1 MEEGEEVEIFEGIL
15 LMLSAVFV
23 SNILNRFL
31 PMIAVPLIQVML
43 GIVLA
48 LPLTDHSLELS
59 PELFLLL
66 FIAPILFNDGVN
78 VDKKALWRERKSIVS
93 LSIGLVFVTV
103 GLLGTFIHWLL
114 PDLPFAAAFALAAAL
129 APTDAVAVSALAE
142 KVKVPHKIRH
152 TLEGESLI
160 NDASGL
166 VSFQF
171 ALAALMTG
179 AFSIWN
185 AGTTFVLISIG
196 GILLG
201 ALLSFLKILLMRKLR
216 TLGMENSTSFILME
230 VLLPFLIFV
239 IAEGIGVNGILAVV
253 SGGIVHSLTY
263 RRFNPQVAQMNILS
277 KNTWSVITFSLNGIV
292 FVLLGTQLPKILQ
305 AIVHDRNVSILTLI
319 GYPLAITAML
329 LGLRFV
335 WIIVFNNFQSTSK
348 VVDKRRITDT
358 LLYTISGVRGTIT
371 LVSVLSL
378 PLFLIDGTPFAER
391 NLLLYIAA
399 GVILLTLL
407 LANFTL
413 PLFAPREEKSRQA
426 DHDWE
431 VTMLRDVKKELRN
444 QRTNE
449 NRKVIGRVIK
459 MYNDR
464 IFSLSHTKE
473 MNDSERKLRELI
485 TKWQLENTRS
495 LLEQNEIRVQLAF
508 PFLRRLNKRLYKLT
522 KDKQYRFYVFYKRL
536 VTRYLPGMHWKPLS
550 TEQRKAQRR
559 MLLKSNGQ
567 YVIEKLKSVEKD
579 RFSSELIEAFLL
591 NYERMAGDGLPRE
604 ALDDLHEWIDFA
616 LRTERTYIHRA
627 FEKGDITRSEMKQ
640 YHENLL
646 AIENSLQLR
655 N

>member
-1 MEEGEEVEIFEGIL
+1 MEIFEVIL
-15 LMLSAVFV
+15 LMLSAVFL

-31 PMIAVPLIQVML
+31 PAIAVPLIQVVL

-48 LPLTDHSLELS
+48 LPLTNHSLTLS

-78 VDKKALWRERKSIVS
+78 VDKQAIWRERKSIVS

-103 GLLGTFIHWLL
+103 GLLGVFIHWLL
-114 PDLPFAAAFALAAAL
+114 PDLPYAAAFALAAAL

-152 TLEGESLI
+152 ILEGESLI

-171 ALAALMTG
+171 ALAALLTG
-179 AFSIWN
+179 TFSLLH
-185 AGTTFVLISIG
+185 AGATFIVISIG
-196 GILLG
+196 GIVLG
-201 ALLSFLKILLMRKLR
+201 GVLSFLKILAMRKLR
-216 TLGMENSTSFILME
+216 SLGMENSTSFILME

-239 IAEGIGVNGILAVV
+239 IAEKVGVNGILAVV

-292 FVLLGTQLPKILQ
+292 FILLGTQLPMILRR
-305 AIVHDRNVSILTLI
+305 IMDDVSLSVLTVF
-319 GYPLAITAML
+319 GYILAITAVL

-335 WIIVFNNFQSTSK
+335 WILLFKNFQHVSK
-348 VVDKRRITDT
+348 MFSKRRLTDS

-378 PLFLIDGTPFAER
+378 PLFLKDGTPLAER
-391 NLLLYIAA
+391 DLLLFIAA

-413 PLFAPREEKSRQA
+413 PLFAPKEEKSFA
-426 DHDWE
+426 TDHSWE
-431 VTMLRDVKKELRN
+431 LAMLRDVKAELRK

-449 NRKVIGRVIK
+449 NRQVIGRVIK
-459 MYNDR
+459 VYNDR
-464 IFSLSHTKE
+464 IFSLNSTNE
-473 MNDSERKLRELI
+473 MNDSEKKLRQLI
-485 TKWQLENTRS
+485 MEWQLENTQS
-495 LLEQNEIRVQLAF
+495 LLEQRVIRIQLAF
-508 PFLRRLNKRLYKLT
+508 AFVRRLNKRLYKLT
-522 KDKQYRFYVFYKRL
+522 KQKKYSFFVFYRPL
-536 VTRYLPGMHWKPLS
+536 IREHARHSSWKLLS
-550 TEQRKAQRR
+550 REQRKKQRR
-559 MLLKSNGQ
+559 ILLQSNGQ
-567 YVIEKLKSVEKD
+567 YVTEKLKSLEENKY
-579 RFSSELIEAFLL
+579 SPELIEAFLL
-591 NYERMAGDGLPRE
+591 NYERMAGYGLPKE
-604 ALDDLHEWIDFA
+604 AFGLLHEWIDFA
-616 LRTERTYIHRA
+616 LRTERAFIHRA
-627 FEKGDITRSEMKQ
+627 FEKGDISRSEMKQ
-640 YHENLL
+640 YRENLL

>member
-1 MEEGEEVEIFEGIL
+1 MEIFEVIL
-15 LMLSAVFV
+15 LMLTAIFV

-31 PMIAVPLIQVML
+31 PMIAVPLIQVVL
-43 GIVLA
+43 GILLA
-48 LPLTDHSLELS
+48 LPLTNQSLTLS

-78 VDKKALWRERKSIVS
+78 VDKKAIWRERKSIFS

-142 KVKVPHKIRH
+142 KVKVPYKIRH

-171 ALAALMTG
+171 AVAALMTG
-179 AFSIWN
+179 AFSLWN
-185 AGTTFVLISIG
+185 ASTTFVLISIG

-201 ALLSFLKILLMRKLR
+201 ALLSFLKIVLMKKLR

-230 VLLPFLIFV
+230 VLLPFLIYV
-239 IAEGIGVNGILAVV
+239 IAEWLGVNGILAVV

-292 FVLLGTQLPKILQ
+292 FILLGTQLPKILQ
-305 AIVHDRNVSILTLI
+305 AIINDGRLSILTLI
-319 GYPLAITAML
+319 GYVFTITAVL

-335 WIIVFNNFQSTSK
+335 WIIVFNNFQSSSK
-348 VVDKRRITDT
+348 TLDKRRITDT

-378 PLFLIDGTPFAER
+378 PLFLMDGTPFAGR
-391 NLLLYIAA
+391 DVLLFIAA

-413 PLFAPREEKSRQA
+413 PLFSPKGEKPLPT
-426 DHDWE
+426 DHEWE
-431 VTMLRDVKKELRN
+431 VTMLRDVKKEMRK

-464 IFSLSHTKE
+464 IFSLSYSEE

-495 LLEQNEIRVQLAF
+495 LLERDEIRVQLAF

-522 KDKQYRFYVFYKRL
+522 REKQYRFYVFYKRL
-536 VTRYLPGMHWKPLS
+536 VKRYVPGMHWKPLS
-550 TEQRKAQRR
+550 HEQRKNQRR

-567 YVIEKLKSVEKD
+567 YVIGKLKSLEKD

-591 NYERMAGDGLPRE
+591 NYDRMAGDGLSRQ
-604 ALDDLHEWIDFA
+604 ALDDLHEWIDYA
-616 LRTERTYIHRA
+616 LRTERTYIHQA

-640 YHENLL
+640 YQENLL
-646 AIENSLQLR
+646 AIENSLQLH